1 MTEPQP
7 RIVVSV
13 YLRGQHLDPEV
24 LSAALGIQP
33 TSLQVAGRLRPGSE
47 RFIANIGLW
56 GVSSESISSKIA
68 DHVDDVLSH
77 FKGVYDPL
85 TGLHGVEEAYLDVLV
100 AFENPGAPNAT
111 VECFLSREQIVSIAR
126 LGLGVQLSVM

>member
-1 MTEPQP
+1 MTEPP
-7 RIVVSV
+7 PKIVVSV

-85 TGLHGVEEAYLDVLV
+85 TGLPGVEEAYLDVLV
-100 AFENPGAPNAT
+100 AFENPEAPDAT
-111 VECFLSREQIVSIAR
+111 VECFLSQEQIESIAR